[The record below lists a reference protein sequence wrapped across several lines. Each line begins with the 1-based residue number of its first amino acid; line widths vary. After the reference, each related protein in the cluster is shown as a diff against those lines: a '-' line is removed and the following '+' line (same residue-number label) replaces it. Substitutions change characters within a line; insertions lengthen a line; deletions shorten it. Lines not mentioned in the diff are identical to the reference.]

1 MTTPHIG
8 ALDAYTRA
16 WTEPDP
22 EVVREL
28 VSRCWTEESEIIGPG
43 YYFKGRKAVLDE
55 IARFHRE
62 QSDYKVIMTSGFDTH
77 GVWTRF
83 TIAMVKPDGSRG
95 HEGWDVVEQDSEGKI
110 RRVISFWGPLPNPGQ

>member
-1 MTTPHIG
+1 MTTPHIDG
-8 ALDAYTRA
+8 LDAYTRA

-22 EVVREL
+22 EVVQEL

-43 YYFKGRKAVLDE
+43 YYFKGRQALLDE

-62 QSDYKVIMTSGFDTH
+62 QSHYKVIMTSGFDTH
-77 GVWTRF
+77 GAWTRF

-110 RRVISFWGPLPNPGQ
+110 RRVISFWGPLPNNGQ